1 MIAMS
6 LVTKLLNI
14 LGIQPAKSIPYW
26 LKISTK
32 VPKCTYYFGPFD
44 SPLEAKAL
52 QGGYIEDLMNE
63 DAQGIHIEIEHSLEP
78 ESLTVCEEDI
88 F

>member
-1 MIAMS
+1 MS
-6 LVTKLLNI
+6 LLTKLSNI
-14 LGIQPAKSIPYW
+14 LGLKQPKHFPYW

-52 QGGYIEDLMNE
+52 QGGYIEDLISE
-63 DAQGIHIEIEHSLEP
+63 EAQGIHVELEQNSQP
-78 ESLTVCEEDI
+78 ENLTICDDDI